1 MMIKPGVGELM
12 EKENVDSRYTLV
24 CAVAKRARE
33 LQNEETDPMVE
44 TKSDKP
50 VTIAV
55 EEIADGHID
64 ILPAIDRSGDQ
75 DE

>member
-12 EKENVDSRYTLV
+12 QKENVDSRYTLV

-33 LQNEETDPMVE
+33 LQSEETEPMVE

-64 ILPAIDRSGDQ
+64 ILSAINR
-75 DE
+75 EAAEEE

>member
-12 EKENVDSRYTLV
+12 KKDNVDSRYTLV

-33 LQNEETDPMVE
+33 LQNEDAEPMVE
-44 TKSDKP
+44 TASDKP

-64 ILPAIDRSGDQ
+64 ILPAIDRSNT
-75 DE
+75 EE